1 MSIPRSTLISN
12 FVYVA
17 NDLNIQV
24 LDDIIKK
31 LYVNVQQHGYIHMLY
46 VYVCVVCVF
55 IYHICVYVYI
65 NKN

>member
-17 NDLNIQV
+17 YDLNIQV

-31 LYVNVQQHGYIHMLY
+31 YVIHKCTTTWLHTY
-46 VYVCVVCVF
+46 VVCVCMCCV
-55 IYHICVYVYI
+55 CVYISHMCVCVY
-65 NKN
+65 K